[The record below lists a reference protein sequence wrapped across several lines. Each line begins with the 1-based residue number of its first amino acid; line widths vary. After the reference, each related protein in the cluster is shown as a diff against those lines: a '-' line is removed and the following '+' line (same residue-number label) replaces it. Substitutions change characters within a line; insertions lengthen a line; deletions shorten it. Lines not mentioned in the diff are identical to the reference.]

1 MIVGSTGFVW
11 SGRQRARSS
20 SGLQRKPQ
28 SAALGTSRT
37 SVTTSSEIEVAAR
50 SSRTRTTVRA
60 ARFTA
65 GAFGFL
71 LLIQCGESG
80 PSGSAN
86 PPAWT
91 RCPRARACRHGGTP
105 AAHPPPCARSI
116 ANPGVRARSRLA
128 IVTADMH
135 RQLTRESR
143 THAVEPRVVACRHQ
157 RGSGAVA
164 LRRVPP
170 SPPAEM

>member
-1 MIVGSTGFVW
+1 LTMIVGSTGFVW

-91 RCPRARACRHGGTP
+91 RCPRARACRHGRR
-105 AAHPPPCARSI
+105 RSCWSRI
-116 ANPGVRARSRLA
+116 RACHSSFKQHETGPSRLCRSA
-128 IVTADMH
+128 AERSGLPILPASIPA
-135 RQLTRESR
+135 QLSR
-143 THAVEPRVVACRHQ
+143 RPTQPCWYI
-157 RGSGAVA
+157 SF
-164 LRRVPP
+164 RRP
-170 SPPAEM
+170 